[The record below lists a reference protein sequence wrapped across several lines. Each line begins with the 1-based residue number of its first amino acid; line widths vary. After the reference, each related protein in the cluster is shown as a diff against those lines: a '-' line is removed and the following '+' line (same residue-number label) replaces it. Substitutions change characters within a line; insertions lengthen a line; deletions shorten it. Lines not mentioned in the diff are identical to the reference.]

1 MTQFLLEVGEKKST
15 AAKNIPCTQ
24 RNTGLDCFECNI
36 QVDFTM
42 LKYSWHCIIIV
53 DFSTINSSWKYIF
66 TVGMCIDGDIK
77 IYIEILYKILNYSH
91 KHYIYKQ
98 FQN

>member
-1 MTQFLLEVGEKKST
+1 MLEVGEKKST

-24 RNTGLDCFECNI
+24 RNAGLDCFECNI

-42 LKYSWHCIIIV
+42 LKYSWHCIIVV

-77 IYIEILYKILNYSH
+77 ILR
-91 KHYIYKQ
+91 
-98 FQN
+98 